1 VSNYLAVA
9 TVTAALRG
17 ILRPAV
23 ISDVSGADVSIGRPQ
38 TFPGT
43 PPPAVNIFLYH
54 SQPNPS
60 MRNDDLPTRRG
71 DGTVLTKPRIPLE
84 LDYLFTFYGDS
95 ANLEP
100 ERLFAVT
107 ARTLNAIPQ
116 VSHAEI
122 ADVVSA
128 AQATH
133 AVYPF
138 LATTDLGDQVE
149 LVKLTQLPMSLEEL
163 SRLWALFPDIPYAL
177 SIAYQA
183 SVVIIEQDTAVI
195 PVLPV
200 QVRDIRVN
208 PIERPVVSSVT
219 ATAGAGDPILAGS
232 SITISGIALTG
243 AAGARVLVGG
253 TALTPSAARPTQI
266 QVQLLPAASG
276 PPAGPVTLRVTQLEV
291 FGRPA
296 TARAAMSSEQVIFVL
311 VPTVGVAGLA
321 STAVSGAGGYAATF
335 RVTMDIPVRP
345 AQAVDLVLRD
355 PATHLP
361 LRVVLAADRA
371 VSTSQI
377 DFPVTNLPA
386 ATYELVVHVDG
397 ASNAPPNRTVAVP

>member
-38 TFPGT
+38 AFQAT
-43 PPPAVNIFLYH
+43 PTPAVNIFLYH

-60 MRNDDLPTRRG
+60 MRNDDLPTRRS
-71 DGTVLTKPRIPLE
+71 DGSVVTKPRIPLE

-116 VSHAEI
+116 VSRTEI

-183 SVVIIEQDTAVI
+183 SVVVIEQETLVI
-195 PVLPV
+195 PALPV
-200 QVRDIRVN
+200 QVRDIRVE
-208 PIERPVVSSVT
+208 PIERPVVTSVR
-219 ATAGAGDPILAGS
+219 ATAGADAPIQAGT
-232 SITISGIALTG
+232 SITISGTALAG
-243 AAGARVLVGG
+243 PAGARVVVAGM
-253 TALTPSAARPTQI
+253 ALTPSAAKPGQL

-276 PPAGPVTLRVTQLEV
+276 PPAGPVSVRVTQLEA
-291 FGRPA
+291 FGRPP
-296 TARAAMSSEQVIFVL
+296 TPRAALSSEQVTFIL
-311 VPTVGVAGLA
+311 VPRVVVAGLA
-321 STAVSGAGGYAATF
+321 SAAVAGPNGFIATF
-335 RVTMDIPVRP
+335 RVTMDIPVQP

-355 PATHLP
+355 PATHVP
-361 LRVVLAADRA
+361 LKVALAADRA
-371 VSTSQI
+371 ASTYQI

-397 ASNAPPNRTVAVP
+397 ASSAPPNQTVAVP